1 MPDITLLPDLV
12 TPAIATDGLVT
23 YDSSKAEG
31 SRITEIKFSNDASEY
46 FNGQGGWTEVIVDPD
61 VKTVNAATYNLLTSD
76 DILHVT
82 YTSTGS
88 CTVTWPTA
96 QILTDRLVWIKDAG
110 GNAGTN
116 NITVATEGSQTIDGE
131 STYVIDI
138 DYAAVALYCDGSNL
152 FVLTISGAA
161 ASAVTTVNSSTY
173 SLLATDARVNVT
185 YTATGA
191 CTITWP
197 TAQVT
202 DGREVVIKDAGG
214 NASVNNITIV
224 TGGSETID
232 GAASYTMTE
241 DYSSMTILSNGSN
254 LFII

>member
-1 MPDITLLPDLV
+1 MPDISLLPDLG
-12 TPAIATDGLVT
+12 TPATTSDSLVV
-23 YDSSKAEG
+23 YDNSAAEG

-138 DYAAVALYCDGSNL
+138 DYAAVALYCDGTNL
-152 FVLTISGAA
+152 YVLTISGAA
-161 ASAVTTVNSSTY
+161 PSAVTTVSSSTH
-173 SLLATDARVNVT
+173 SLALTDSILKVT
-185 YTATGA
+185 YTSTGA

-197 TAQVT
+197 TAQIT
-202 DGREVVIKDAGG
+202 DGREVTIKDAGG
-214 NASVNNITIV
+214 DASTNNITIA

-232 GAASYTMTE
+232 GAASYVMTE
-241 DYSSMTILSNGSN
+241 DYSSITLFCDGSN
-254 LFII
+254 LFIS